1 MQRHDRMHT
10 LATAADAG
18 LIADLSRRT
27 FHDAFAAHNTPE
39 NMHKFMT
46 EQFTREGLM
55 EEVLAS
61 PSMFILAEIMREPAG
76 YARLRSSAPASGPA
90 AASQALTG
98 LPSIEIAR
106 IYALQSM
113 LGKGVGHALMAR
125 CIAVAGELGRKV
137 VWLGVWEH
145 NQRAIEF
152 YRRWGF
158 EKFGEHDFLLGD
170 DLQKDWLM
178 RKAL

>member
-1 MQRHDRMHT
+1 MPIDTRI
-10 LATAADAG
+10 ATAADAG

-27 FHDAFAAHNTPE
+27 FHDAFAAHNSPQ

-55 EEVLAS
+55 EEALAA
-61 PSMFILAEIMREPAG
+61 PSMFIIAEIMREPAG
-76 YARLRSSAPASGPA
+76 YARLRETSGPPA
-90 AASQALTG
+90 GLDG

-106 IYALQSM
+106 IYALQSV
-113 LGKGVGHALMAR
+113 LGKGVGHALMAK
-125 CIAVAGELGRKV
+125 CIAIAGELGRKV

-145 NQRAIEF
+145 NQRAIAF

-178 RKAL
+178 RKML